1 MRVERECDDCYLA
14 EYMTKHIGETF
25 EGMVSSVQEFGFF
38 VELDNTIEGLVRV
51 DTLSK
56 GPYDYD
62 GHFTLTKDGK
72 PVYRVGDTVKVICI
86 GANVSSGQVDFVVD
100 GDNKDDLV

>member
-1 MRVERECDDCYLA
+1 
-14 EYMTKHIGETF
+14 MTKHVGETF
-25 EGMVSSVQEFGFF
+25 EGTVSSVQEFGFF
-38 VELDNTIEGLVRV
+38 VELDNTVEGLVRV

-86 GANVSSGQVDFVVD
+86 GANVSSGQVDFAVD